1 MTTNRN
7 LTTRELELV
16 SLLLKGKANKQ
27 IAFEMG
33 LSIGTV
39 KVYLHR
45 IFMVFKLQSRCELIA
60 FWYQTMHAPPEVPIS
75 PPRRKS
81 PPRRTNI
88 RNSPEV
94 SDEELDR
101 RALALGV

>member
-7 LTTRELELV
+7 LTTREIELV

-60 FWYQTMHAPPEVPIS
+60 FWYQTMHAPPGSDKPT
-75 PPRRKS
+75 PPQKPTPAHEYTQFS
-81 PPRRTNI
+81 
-88 RNSPEV
+88 
-94 SDEELDR
+94 
-101 RALALGV
+101 